1 MRRPPARQDRERGGQ
16 PALRPDTAGLR
27 LPLRSAVTKG
37 SQRSRRARVRAFGLR
52 TRLLLAF
59 LLVAAVSA
67 GTTAA
72 LTYREARNALLET
85 SQDTAVT
92 SFREQVQ
99 QRGFGLP
106 VREEGGGLEEV
117 LRDIARKGKPHPWV
131 VFAEYGSVRASS
143 GENPVSTVITP
154 ELRRA
159 ARANPH
165 GSFERVVKDGVPYL
179 TIAMPT
185 VFKTGPGPDSLL
197 PSGLVLFAVMPM
209 TDEQLNV
216 DALLMA
222 ARDGALPGLVIALIP
237 GLIAARSVL
246 RPVRELREAAQTMG
260 SGRLD
265 TRIPVRGSDEL
276 ADLAHTFN
284 ESAAQLER
292 SVRELREAEAR
303 ARRFA
308 SDVSHELRTPL
319 AGMLAVTEVLD
330 EDADDLDTDTARAVR
345 LVSAETGKLA
355 VLVEDLMEIS
365 RFDARAAE
373 LNADEVD
380 VAEAIHKTL
389 TNRHWTDARV
399 CTDLPEGIRARLDPR
414 RFDVVVANLVGN
426 ALRHG
431 GAPVTVRLR
440 VGVGAGGASVLAAE
454 AASAGPLV
462 LTTEERSAGTPVP
475 TAWADSAGTA
485 APIASADSA
494 SAPVLMASADSAS
507 MPARI
512 ASADS
517 TGAPV
522 LNGSAGSVAKQVLM
536 VEVMDSGPGIRPE
549 SLPHIFDRF
558 YKADAARTRSAGSGL
573 GLAITLENVKLHG
586 GTIRAGNLPGG
597 GAVFTVE
604 IPLHAEGAG
613 G

>member
-1 MRRPPARQDRERGGQ
+1 M
-16 PALRPDTAGLR
+16 
-27 LPLRSAVTKG
+27 
-37 SQRSRRARVRAFGLR
+37 R

-72 LTYREARNALLET
+72 LTYREARNAVLQT
-85 SQDTAVT
+85 AQDTAVT
-92 SFREQVQ
+92 SFRDQVQ
-99 QRGFGLP
+99 QTGFALP
-106 VREEGGGLEEV
+106 VRGGDDLESL
-117 LRDIARKGKPHPWV
+117 LRDIARRGKPHPWV

-159 ARANPH
+159 ARADPH

-179 TIAMPT
+179 TIAMPM
-185 VFKTGPGPDSLL
+185 VFKTGPYSLL
-197 PSGLVLFAVMPM
+197 SSGLVLYAVMPM
-209 TDEQLNV
+209 TDEQVNV
-216 DALLMA
+216 DALLTA
-222 ARDGALPGLVIALIP
+222 ARDGALPGLAVALIP

-246 RPVRELREAAQTMG
+246 RPVRELRQAAQSMG

-284 ESAAQLER
+284 ESAAQLEH
-292 SVRELREAEAR
+292 SVRELRDAEAR

-330 EDADDLDTDTARAVR
+330 EDADHLDADTARAVR

-380 VAEAIHKTL
+380 VAEAIRKTL
-389 TNRHWTDARV
+389 ANRHWTDTDRV
-399 CTDLPEGIRARLDPR
+399 RTDLPDGIRARLDPR
-414 RFDVVVANLVGN
+414 RFDLVLANLVGN

-431 GAPVTVRLR
+431 SAPVTVSLR
-440 VGVGAGGASVLAAE
+440 
-454 AASAGPLV
+454 
-462 LTTEERSAGTPVP
+462 TETRSP
-475 TAWADSAGTA
+475 
-485 APIASADSA
+485 
-494 SAPVLMASADSAS
+494 SAPVL
-507 MPARI
+507 I
-512 ASADS
+512 
-517 TGAPV
+517 T
-522 LNGSAGSVAKQVLM
+522 
-536 VEVMDSGPGIRPE
+536 EVKDSGPGIRPAA
-549 SLPHIFDRF
+549 LPHIFDRF

-573 GLAITLENVKLHG
+573 GLAITLENVKLHD
-586 GTIRAGNLPGG
+586 GTIRAGNLPGA

-604 IPLHAEGAG
+604 IPLHTEESGGRGGEAG
-613 G
+613 R

>member
-1 MRRPPARQDRERGGQ
+1 MSTGPESGPVLG
-16 PALRPDTAGLR
+16 
-27 LPLRSAVTKG
+27 
-37 SQRSRRARVRAFGLR
+37 RARVRAFGLR

-85 SQDTAVT
+85 AQDTAVT

-99 QRGFGLP
+99 QIGVGLP
-106 VREEGGGLEEV
+106 VQGGEDLEEL
-117 LRDIARKGKPHPWV
+117 LRGIARRGKPHPWV

-185 VFKTGPGPDSLL
+185 VFKTGPYSLL
-197 PSGLVLFAVMPM
+197 PSGLVLYAVMPM
-209 TDEQLNV
+209 TDEQVNV

-222 ARDGALPGLVIALIP
+222 ARDGALPGLAVALIP

-246 RPVRELREAAQTMG
+246 RPVRELRRAARNMG

-276 ADLAHTFN
+276 ADLARTFN
-284 ESAAQLER
+284 ESAGQLER
-292 SVRELREAEAR
+292 TVRELREAEER

-330 EDADDLDTDTARAVR
+330 EDADHLDADTARAVR

-373 LNADEVD
+373 LNTDEID
-380 VAEAIHKTL
+380 VAEAIRKTL
-389 TNRHWTDARV
+389 SNRHWTDDDRV
-399 CTDLPEGIRARLDPR
+399 RTQLPDGIRARLDPR
-414 RFDVVVANLVGN
+414 RFDIVIANLVGN

-440 VGVGAGGASVLAAE
+440 TE
-454 AASAGPLV
+454 A
-462 LTTEERSAGTPVP
+462 RSAGTPVLI
-475 TAWADSAGTA
+475 T
-485 APIASADSA
+485 
-494 SAPVLMASADSAS
+494 
-507 MPARI
+507 
-512 ASADS
+512 
-517 TGAPV
+517 
-522 LNGSAGSVAKQVLM
+522 
-536 VEVMDSGPGIRPE
+536 EVMDSGPGIRTD

-558 YKADAARTRSAGSGL
+558 YKADAARIRSAGSGL

-586 GTIRAGNLPGG
+586 GTIRAGNLPGA
-597 GAVFTVE
+597 GAVFTLE
-604 IPLHAEGAG
+604 IPLRAEGAG

>member
-1 MRRPPARQDRERGGQ
+1 MSTGDTGSTGSPASPVPRRSPRI
-16 PALRPDTAGLR
+16 
-27 LPLRSAVTKG
+27 
-37 SQRSRRARVRAFGLR
+37 RAFGLR

-72 LTYREARNALLET
+72 LTYREARTAVLQT
-85 SQDTAVT
+85 AQDTAVS

-106 VREEGGGLEEV
+106 VREDGGGLEEV

-159 ARANPH
+159 ARADPH

-185 VFKTGPGPDSLL
+185 VFKTGPDNLL
-197 PSGLVLFAVMPM
+197 PSGLVLYAVMPM
-209 TDEQLNV
+209 TDEQVNV

-222 ARDGALPGLVIALIP
+222 ARDGALPGLAVALIP

-246 RPVRELREAAQTMG
+246 RPVRELRQAAGSMG

-330 EDADDLDTDTARAVR
+330 EDADGLDADTARAVR

-365 RFDARAAE
+365 RFDAGAAE
-373 LNADEVD
+373 LNTDEVD
-380 VAEAIHKTL
+380 VGEAIRKSL
-389 TNRHWTDARV
+389 DNRHWTDDRV
-399 CTDLPEGIRARLDPR
+399 RTDLPTGIRARLDPR
-414 RFDVVVANLVGN
+414 RFDLVIANLVGN

-431 GAPVTVRLR
+431 
-440 VGVGAGGASVLAAE
+440 
-454 AASAGPLV
+454 
-462 LTTEERSAGTPVP
+462 
-475 TAWADSAGTA
+475 
-485 APIASADSA
+485 
-494 SAPVLMASADSAS
+494 SAPVAICLRTETRSADT
-507 MPARI
+507 
-512 ASADS
+512 D
-517 TGAPV
+517 V
-522 LNGSAGSVAKQVLM
+522 LIT
-536 VEVMDSGPGIRPE
+536 EVTDSGPGIRPD

-586 GTIRAGNLPGG
+586 GTIHAGNLPEG

-604 IPLHAEGAG
+604 IPLRVEGAG

>member
-1 MRRPPARQDRERGGQ
+1 M
-16 PALRPDTAGLR
+16 
-27 LPLRSAVTKG
+27 
-37 SQRSRRARVRAFGLR
+37 R

-72 LTYREARNALLET
+72 LTYREARNAVLKT
-85 SQDTAVT
+85 AQDTAVA

-99 QRGFGLP
+99 QTGFGLP
-106 VREEGGGLEEV
+106 VRETGGGLQEV
-117 LRDIARKGKPHPWV
+117 LRDVARKAKPHPWV

-143 GENPVSTVITP
+143 GENRVSTVITP

-165 GSFERVVKDGVPYL
+165 GAFERVVKDGVPYL
-179 TIAMPT
+179 TIAMPM
-185 VFKTGPGPDSLL
+185 VFKTGPDSVL
-197 PSGLVLFAVMPM
+197 PSGLVLYAVMRM
-209 TDEQLNV
+209 TDEQVNV

-222 ARDGALPGLVIALIP
+222 ARDGALPGLAVALIP

-246 RPVRELREAAQTMG
+246 RPVRELRQAARSMG
-260 SGRLD
+260 SGKLD
-265 TRIPVRGSDEL
+265 TRIRVRGSDEL
-276 ADLAHTFN
+276 ADLARTFN
-284 ESAAQLER
+284 ESAAQLEQ

-380 VAEAIHKTL
+380 VAEAIRKTL
-389 TNRHWTDARV
+389 DNRHWTDTRLR
-399 CTDLPEGIRARLDPR
+399 TDLPDGIRARLDPR
-414 RFDVVVANLVGN
+414 RFDVVIANLVGN

-431 GAPVTVRLR
+431 GAPVVIRLR
-440 VGVGAGGASVLAAE
+440 TKTRAE
-454 AASAGPLV
+454 
-462 LTTEERSAGTPVP
+462 
-475 TAWADSAGTA
+475 
-485 APIASADSA
+485 
-494 SAPVLMASADSAS
+494 
-507 MPARI
+507 
-512 ASADS
+512 
-517 TGAPV
+517 GAPV
-522 LNGSAGSVAKQVLM
+522 LVT
-536 VEVMDSGPGIRPE
+536 EVMDTGPGIRPE

>member
-1 MRRPPARQDRERGGQ
+1 MTTGPRLGRLRRGKDSRGKDEGQ
-16 PALRPDTAGLR
+16 GAAATHE
-27 LPLRSAVTKG
+27 
-37 SQRSRRARVRAFGLR
+37 RSRVRVFGLR

-59 LLVAAVSA
+59 LVVAAVSA

-72 LTYREARNALLET
+72 LTYREARSALLQT
-85 SQDTAVT
+85 AQDTAVT
-92 SFREQVQ
+92 SFRDYVQ
-99 QRGFGLP
+99 QTGFPLP
-106 VREEGGGLEEV
+106 LAREGLEEV
-117 LRDIARKGKPHPWV
+117 LQDIARRGKPHPWV
-131 VFAEYGSVRASS
+131 VFAEYGSIRASS

-159 ARANPH
+159 ARAKPH

-185 VFKTGPGPDSLL
+185 VFKAGPDSVL
-197 PSGLVLFAVMPM
+197 PSGLILYAVMRL
-209 TDEQLNV
+209 TDEQVNV

-222 ARDGALPGLVIALIP
+222 GRDGALPGLAVALIP

-246 RPVRELREAAQTMG
+246 RPVRKLRQAALSMG

-276 ADLAHTFN
+276 ADLARTFN
-284 ESAAQLER
+284 ESTGQLER
-292 SVRELREAEAR
+292 SVRELREAEER

-330 EDADDLDTDTARAVR
+330 EDADGLDADTARAVR
-345 LVSAETGKLA
+345 LISAETGKLA

-380 VAEAIHKTL
+380 VAEAIRKTL
-389 TNRHWTDARV
+389 QNRHWTDDRV
-399 CTDLPEGIRARLDPR
+399 RVELPDGIRARLDPR
-414 RFDVVVANLVGN
+414 RFDVVIANLVGN

-431 GAPVTVRLR
+431 GAPVTVSLR
-440 VGVGAGGASVLAAE
+440 TEHLGAE
-454 AASAGPLV
+454 AHSP
-462 LTTEERSAGTPVP
+462 
-475 TAWADSAGTA
+475 GTA
-485 APIASADSA
+485 
-494 SAPVLMASADSAS
+494 VL
-507 MPARI
+507 I
-512 ASADS
+512 
-517 TGAPV
+517 TE
-522 LNGSAGSVAKQVLM
+522 VA
-536 VEVMDSGPGIRPE
+536 DSGPGIRPE

-586 GTIRAGNLPGG
+586 GTIRAGNRPEG

>member
-1 MRRPPARQDRERGGQ
+1 M
-16 PALRPDTAGLR
+16 
-27 LPLRSAVTKG
+27 
-37 SQRSRRARVRAFGLR
+37 
-52 TRLLLAF
+52 LAF

-72 LTYREARNALLET
+72 LTYREARNAVLQT
-85 SQDTAVT
+85 AQDTAVT
-92 SFREQVQ
+92 SFREHVETTA
-99 QRGFGLP
+99 FALP
-106 VREEGGGLEEV
+106 VLGGDDLDEL

-159 ARANPH
+159 ARSPH

-179 TIAMPT
+179 TIAMPM
-185 VFKTGPGPDSLL
+185 VFKASPDSEL
-197 PSGLVLFAVMPM
+197 PSGLVLYAVMRM
-209 TDEQLNV
+209 TDEQVNV
-216 DALLMA
+216 DALLIA
-222 ARDGALPGLVIALIP
+222 GRDGALPGLAVSLIP

-246 RPVRELREAAQTMG
+246 RPVRKLREAALHMG

-276 ADLAHTFN
+276 ADLARTFN
-284 ESAAQLER
+284 ASAGQLER
-292 SVRELREAEAR
+292 SVRELREAEER

-330 EDADDLDTDTARAVR
+330 EDADGLDADTARAVR

-380 VAEAIHKTL
+380 VAEAIRKTL
-389 TNRHWTDARV
+389 NHRHWTDDRIR
-399 CTDLPEGIRARLDPR
+399 TELPDGIRARLDPR
-414 RFDVVVANLVGN
+414 RFDVVIANLVGN

-440 VGVGAGGASVLAAE
+440 TEPRSPGPHVLI
-454 AASAGPLV
+454 
-462 LTTEERSAGTPVP
+462 
-475 TAWADSAGTA
+475 AD
-485 APIASADSA
+485 
-494 SAPVLMASADSAS
+494 V
-507 MPARI
+507 
-512 ASADS
+512 
-517 TGAPV
+517 V
-522 LNGSAGSVAKQVLM
+522 
-536 VEVMDSGPGIRPE
+536 DSGPGIRPE
-549 SLPHIFDRF
+549 ALPHIFDRF

-586 GTIRAGNLPGG
+586 GTIYAGNRPGG
-597 GAVFTVE
+597 GAVFAVE
-604 IPLHAEGAG
+604 IPLHVEGEGAG